1 MDYEMIFSVVA
12 LTVFIIA
19 VILIYRFFRKKNAL
33 PYKKKYLLTKNEWAF
48 YKKLKPIADRY
59 GYNIIA
65 KIRLAD
71 LVEVDTSQTKE
82 FGKYFPKISSK
93 HIDFGLVNPENMEVL
108 YLIELD
114 DSSHQRAERTER
126 DKFVNALCEKV
137 GYTLIRTYNDTEE
150 VERVLSGRKK

>member
-1 MDYEMIFSVVA
+1 MDYEMIISV
-12 LTVFIIA
+12 A
-19 VILIYRFFRKKNAL
+19 VLVLLAIVIYMLYRFFKKKSIL

-48 YKKLKPIADRY
+48 YKKLKPVADRY

-82 FGKYFPKISSK
+82 YGKYFPKISSK

-114 DSSHQRAERTER
+114 DRSHQRADRIER
-126 DKFVNALCEKV
+126 DKLVNALCEKV

>member
-1 MDYEMIFSVVA
+1 MDYEMIFSAIA
-12 LTVFIIA
+12 LTLVIIA
-19 VILIYRFFRKKNAL
+19 IVLIYRFFKKKNEL
-33 PYKKKYLLTKNEWAF
+33 PYKKKYLLTKNEWVF
-48 YKKLKPIADRY
+48 YKKLKPVADKY

-82 FGKYFPKISSK
+82 YGKYFPKISSK

-114 DSSHQRAERTER
+114 DRSHQRADRIER
-126 DKFVNALCEKV
+126 DRFVNALCEKV